1 MKSKINDIIRD
12 EDDFRIPS
20 MPRSLYFKKDAE
32 CSVQI
37 NEIVV
42 LHTMLVLGLG
52 LVRMFML

>member
-1 MKSKINDIIRD
+1 MLLLDMKMF
-12 EDDFRIPS
+12 FRIPS

>member
-1 MKSKINDIIRD
+1 
-12 EDDFRIPS
+12 

-37 NEIVV
+37 NESVV

>member
-1 MKSKINDIIRD
+1 MKMF
-12 EDDFRIPS
+12 FRIPS

-37 NEIVV
+37 NESVV

-52 LVRMFML
+52 LGLVRMFML